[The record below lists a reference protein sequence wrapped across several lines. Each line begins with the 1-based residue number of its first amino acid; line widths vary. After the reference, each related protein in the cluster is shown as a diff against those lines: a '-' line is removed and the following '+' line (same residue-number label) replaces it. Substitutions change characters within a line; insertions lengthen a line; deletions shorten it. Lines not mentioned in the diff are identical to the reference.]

1 METISKR
8 MRNKGEEGKYK
19 EGVEKNKR
27 VRNQGEDG
35 NKQKRRKVENKE
47 MEVRIEEKLPLGG
60 Q

>member
-1 METISKR
+1 